1 MLEKFL
7 EQIKLIIRLS
17 TQKLQSLRQRLDA
30 HALAL
35 SQSMNYRYAV

>member
-35 SQSMNYRYAV
+35 S